1 MLVTF
6 DKEKDQEA
14 QDKATKDGAIKVTG
28 GDKKYNGENY
38 IFKSKSNS

>member
-6 DKEKDQEA
+6 DKEED

-28 GDKKYNGENY
+28 GDRKYNGENY
-38 IFKSKSNS
+38 TYRSKTNS